1 MPDTPPNPHSRSAT
15 ATDEQGD
22 TDPDP
27 RRDPRSHSNGEA
39 SAGRPATEPVE
50 IEEWDEDEQD
60 NPATDY
66 YAVLNVPRDVLGPLP
81 LPLLHSLPRIDRL
94 TEITRPPSARSVVH
108 TTPSRSASIQTNSR
122 PIAGNAP
129 PPTSTMC
136 WSRTRP

>member
-1 MPDTPPNPHSRSAT
+1 MSVCSEKDHVADICESERVRDRDRQREDRETETDRETQTETNMPDTPPNPHSRSAT

-50 IEEWDEDEQD
+50 MEEWDEDEQD

-81 LPLLHSLPRIDRL
+81 SPSPSSTLSPGL
-94 TEITRPPSARSVVH
+94 TD
-108 TTPSRSASIQTNSR
+108 
-122 PIAGNAP
+122 
-129 PPTSTMC
+129 
-136 WSRTRP
+136 